1 MSRYVSINNYHCAY
15 IIIIIILCSHFTN
28 PKNEN
33 HRVLRLLEQTN
44 YERTMDD
51 FCTKHRERLVDYCFD
66 DHEPIC
72 HVCSHYE
79 NHKRHTVKP
88 LKEILVEQE
97 ERIKETRERLSEV
110 IKSIEIGFFK
120 MNLESLQA

>member
-1 MSRYVSINNYHCAY
+1 
-15 IIIIIILCSHFTN
+15 
-28 PKNEN
+28 
-33 HRVLRLLEQTN
+33 
-44 YERTMDD
+44 MDD